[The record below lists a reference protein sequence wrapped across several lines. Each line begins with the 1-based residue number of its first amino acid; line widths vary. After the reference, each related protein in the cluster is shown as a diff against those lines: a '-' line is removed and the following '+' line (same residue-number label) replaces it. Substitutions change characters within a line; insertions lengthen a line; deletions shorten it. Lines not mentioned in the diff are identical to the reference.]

1 MAPYPL
7 AYFEIQKFYENQP
20 KFNSV
25 YSRNN
30 LSKIKDGAYVT
41 NCDEYE
47 SLRIHWI
54 AFCGNAKNKTYFFSF
69 GVENIPK

>member
-1 MAPYPL
+1 MAPNL
-7 AYFEIQKFYENQP
+7 LTCFEIQKFYENKP
-20 KFNSV
+20 KFSSV

-30 LSKIKDGAYVT
+30 LSKIKDEAYVT

-54 AFCGNAKNKTYFFSF
+54 AFCGNAKNKTYFVSF
-69 GVENIPK
+69 GVENILK